1 MHIVNLCKILYD
13 WLCCAGKTYVGILL
27 MKLLV
32 QQNFGGPI
40 LTVTQTNHA
49 VDSLLEGCLDA
60 DVVKNPGEMIRIGGR
75 SKSARLEPYNLRQV
89 SVLSASLHRMLCS

>member
-1 MHIVNLCKILYD
+1 M
-13 WLCCAGKTYVGILL
+13 GILL

-60 DVVKNPGEMIRIGGR
+60 QVVTEPGQMVRVGGR
-75 SKSARLEPYNLRQV
+75 SKSEKLEPFNLRNV
-89 SVLSASLHRMLCS
+89 SLEPLQTREGTNAAL